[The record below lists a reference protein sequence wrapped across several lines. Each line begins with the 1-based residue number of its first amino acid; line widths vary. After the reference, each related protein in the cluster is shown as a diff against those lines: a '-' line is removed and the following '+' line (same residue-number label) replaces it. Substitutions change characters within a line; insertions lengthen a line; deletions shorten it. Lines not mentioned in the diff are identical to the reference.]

1 MFPKQIKKLI
11 PVIIAG
17 LLIKANSA
25 FAVVEQQI
33 EIVGDISGVPKNTFY
48 GVVLA
53 VLLWL
58 LRIFTIAAVIAFIV
72 SGIMFLLAGSNKDM
86 AERAKNGVTYSI
98 IGITV
103 ALLAYIIIFLIND
116 LLWGGWFS

>member
-1 MFPKQIKKLI
+1 MLFKQIKK
-11 PVIIAG
+11 IA
-17 LLIKANSA
+17 LVVMAELSIKTTSA
-25 FAVVEQQI
+25 FAIVEEQI
-33 EIVGDISGVPKNTFY
+33 ESVADISGVPKNTFY

-53 VLLWL
+53 ILLWL

-72 SGIMFLLAGSNKDM
+72 SGIMFLLAGTNKDM
-86 AERAKNGVTYSI
+86 AEKAKSGVTYSI